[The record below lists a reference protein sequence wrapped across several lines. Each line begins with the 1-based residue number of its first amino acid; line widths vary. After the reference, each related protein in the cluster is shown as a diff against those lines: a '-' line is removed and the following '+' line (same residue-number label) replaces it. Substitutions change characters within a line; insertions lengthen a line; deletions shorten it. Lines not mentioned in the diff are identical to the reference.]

1 MRILYDPIL
10 QRFRLR
16 DVSTSGG
23 TGSPDLVAENY
34 DELIGLYPPDQN
46 IDKWAKVKN
55 SQGTNWLWGSW
66 GGTFYNSGL
75 YYCDGVDWKHKSKSA
90 FQATQTD
97 VDAGIIENQFVS
109 PKTFNEAAKWV
120 SKADSII
127 VSTGIISGGVLTINS
142 GDNTKF
148 DISAGKGFIAD
159 QSTTPITV
167 TEVEWSA
174 KTAVTLTNLTT
185 SFATDIAIDVDGNV
199 IQQNSFTPEE
209 LRSLIFLGG
218 LDHSGGTIINNVF
231 SVQIP
236 TNGIGSSLFELTK
249 AIGDINL
256 SGNVFSPNGANLK
269 VNKSSGSTFS
279 YGRNNTVN
287 SENPHTALQS
297 GQTALS
303 FNYVFNNGSGSGSFL
318 ASTTD
323 VDTTKYDDGSG
334 TLATVGN
341 NDWSIQRILMFS
353 NTANVFIQYGTQT
366 FNNKSAATAGIVTT
380 TFPSLSGIRTAL
392 VRGYLIVKKGATA
405 LNSSDAV
412 FVDADRF
419 GGIGNG
425 IAGNIAQAATQTDV
439 DAGIIDNQFVSPK
452 TFNDAS
458 KWDTYLPLAGGTLTG
473 NVATSGSAS
482 INMSGN
488 GTLWLNTN
496 NILRISGRMW
506 LRDDEYSTSANL
518 AITGQ
523 HKIYTGSG
531 GHTLTLPSLTGA
543 THATFFIENI
553 GTGDVTISRG
563 STNTIDLN
571 GSSVTSFTVAPGEGA
586 LLMQRSAI
594 SQWIALYMG
603 GRKPSENAPLNSPV
617 FTGLTT
623 LDDVLIKRVYFTPIT
638 ASFSGTYTS
647 DLSLANIFILT
658 MTDTGVLDFSNA
670 QVGSYTWIITTSGHT
685 LTLAVGKFQGEFD
698 VAGKALI
705 SGIYDG
711 SKMIITSIK
720 DLTDI

>member
-1 MRILYDPIL
+1 MIEINLD
-10 QRFRLR
+10 
-16 DVSTSGG
+16 
-23 TGSPDLVAENY
+23 
-34 DELIGLYPPDQN
+34 
-46 IDKWAKVKN
+46 IDKTTV
-55 SQGTNWLWGSW
+55 
-66 GGTFYNSGL
+66 GL
-75 YYCDGVDWKHKSKSA
+75 SNVDNTSDANKPISD
-90 FQATQTD
+90 ATQGALD
-97 VDAGIIENQFVS
+97 L
-109 PKTFNEAAKWV
+109 
-120 SKADSII
+120 KADSVI

-185 SFATDIAIDVDGNV
+185 SFATDIAIDIDGNV
-199 IQQNSFTPEE
+199 IQQNSYTPEE

-218 LDHSGGTIINNVF
+218 IDHSGGTIINNVF

-236 TNGIGSSLFELTK
+236 ANGIGSSLFELTK

-353 NTANVFIQYGTQT
+353 NTGNVFIQYGTQT
-366 FNNKSAATAGIVTT
+366 FNNKSAATAGLVTT

-419 GGIGNG
+419 G
-425 IAGNIAQAATQTDV
+425 
-439 DAGIIDNQFVSPK
+439 
-452 TFNDAS
+452 
-458 KWDTYLPLAGGTLTG
+458 
-473 NVATSGSAS
+473 S
-482 INMSGN
+482 I
-488 GTLWLNTN
+488 
-496 NILRISGRMW
+496 
-506 LRDDEYSTSANL
+506 
-518 AITGQ
+518 
-523 HKIYTGSG
+523 GSG
-531 GHTLTLPSLTGA
+531 GTDAALSSKIDISEKGEPNGVATLDGGGKVPANQLPSSVMQYQGQWDADTNTPNLT
-543 THATFFIENI
+543 N
-553 GTGDVTISRG
+553 GTGDAGDVYEVTVAGTHNFGAGAITFKVGDWAVYNGTIWQKSDNSNEVVSVNGFTGAVTLNSTNISESGDSRYYTAARETSAKDRSNHTGTQLASTISDF
-563 STNTIDLN
+563 NTA
-571 GSSVTSFTVAPGEGA
+571 VA
-586 LLMQRSAI
+586 
-594 SQWIALYMG
+594 
-603 GRKPSENAPLNSPV
+603 
-617 FTGLTT
+617 
-623 LDDVLIKRVYFTPIT
+623 
-638 ASFSGTYTS
+638 
-647 DLSLANIFILT
+647 
-658 MTDTGVLDFSNA
+658 A
-670 QVGSYTWIITTSGHT
+670 QVTDKVSNSSDSYATAKCEQIVT
-685 LTLAVGKFQGEFD
+685 LTQAE
-698 VAGKALI
+698 
-705 SGIYDG
+705 YDAIG
-711 SKMIITSIK
+711 TKNINTLYVIV
-720 DLTDI
+720 